1 MVAENVLQKSS
12 TNEGAKQQSQLDR
25 TPINSKELI
34 GARDFLEILHEGAI
48 YRLRIT
54 KLKKLILT
62 K

>member
-1 MVAENVLQKSS
+1 MSDQNNNSYLSEQHPRDTFSHSNQLPIKS
-12 TNEGAKQQSQLDR
+12 KD
-25 TPINSKELI
+25 LI
-34 GARDFLEILHEGAI
+34 GAREYLEILHEGHI

>member
-1 MVAENVLQKSS
+1 MVAENALQQSPAD
-12 TNEGAKQQSQLDR
+12 EGAKQPSQLDR

>member
-1 MVAENVLQKSS
+1 MATENVLQQSS
-12 TNEGAKQQSQLDR
+12 TNEGAKQPSQLDR
-25 TPINSKELI
+25 APIDSKELI
-34 GARDFLEILHEGAI
+34 GSRDFLEILHEGAI